1 VNKRA
6 ITWLLAT
13 LLAISAS
20 AAVPV
25 VRAQTDGA
33 RSAIV
38 WIAQDRAEQRV
49 RVQSHS
55 FAHPTRPAVPLN
67 YEPPAKTRHFAPSL
81 YQRPPP
87 SLR

>member
-25 VRAQTDGA
+25 ARARTGGA
-33 RSAIV
+33 DSAIV
-38 WIAQDRAEQRV
+38 WIAQDRAEQQVPMQPRAV
-49 RVQSHS
+49 RKERATLSIPYL
-55 FAHPTRPAVPLN
+55 APANPQ
-67 YEPPAKTRHFAPSL
+67 PPNPVL

>member
-1 VNKRA
+1 VNRRT
-6 ITWLLAT
+6 ITCLLAA
-13 LLAISAS
+13 LLAIAAN

-25 VRAQTDGA
+25 ARAQTG
-33 RSAIV
+33 SGECAIV

-49 RVQSHS
+49 SIRPQAVPEERAS
-55 FAHPTRPAVPLN
+55 FAIPYLSPAN
-67 YEPPAKTRHFAPSL
+67 RQSPSPVL